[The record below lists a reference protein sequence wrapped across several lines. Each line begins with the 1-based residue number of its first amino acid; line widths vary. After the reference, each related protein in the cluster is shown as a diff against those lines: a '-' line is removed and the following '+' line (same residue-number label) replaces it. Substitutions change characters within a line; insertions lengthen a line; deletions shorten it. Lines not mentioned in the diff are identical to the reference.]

1 MKPAA
6 FELTA
11 PETLEETLM
20 LLGEIGDEAKVI
32 AGGQSLV
39 PMLNLRL
46 ARPAVLIDL
55 QRLHQLAY
63 IRRDH
68 DGARIGALTRH
79 VTVENSPIARRHWA
93 VLSEGVAHVAHP
105 QIRNR
110 GTLGGSLSHAD
121 PAAELPTL
129 MAALDAT
136 FVAQRASGRREIPW
150 TAFFLGPFETALE
163 PDELLVEA
171 RFAELPPNS
180 GSAFTEYARR
190 TGDYAVGGAAAVVT
204 MGEDARIAR
213 ASIALLGVPGS
224 PARARAAEAALIGS
238 PWSARLAAEAA
249 AIAVADIAPP
259 DSVHGSGTFKR
270 RIVQAQVEQAIRLA
284 YHRVEEAQ

>member
-136 FVAQRASGRREIPW
+136 FVAQRASGR
-150 TAFFLGPFETALE
+150 GC
-163 PDELLVEA
+163 
-171 RFAELPPNS
+171 
-180 GSAFTEYARR
+180 GSSTR
-190 TGDYAVGGAAAVVT
+190 
-204 MGEDARIAR
+204 
-213 ASIALLGVPGS
+213 S
-224 PARARAAEAALIGS
+224 RARSTLL
-238 PWSARLAAEAA
+238 RRDKYNDT
-249 AIAVADIAPP
+249 AVP
-259 DSVHGSGTFKR
+259 
-270 RIVQAQVEQAIRLA
+270 
-284 YHRVEEAQ
+284 

>member
-6 FELTA
+6 FELVV
-11 PETLEETLM
+11 PETLEETLS
-20 LLGEIGDEAKVI
+20 LLSEVGDEAKVI

-55 QRLHQLAY
+55 RRLHQLNF
-63 IRRDH
+63 IRRND
-68 DGARIGALTRH
+68 DGARVGALTRH
-79 VTVENSPIARRHWA
+79 VTVENSPVVRRHWA
-93 VLSEGVAHVAHP
+93 ILSEGVAHVAHP

-110 GTLGGSLSHAD
+110 GTFGGSISHAD
-121 PAAELPTL
+121 PSAELPTV

-136 FVAQRASGRREIPW
+136 FVAVRTTGRREIPW
-150 TAFFLGPFETALE
+150 TAFFLGPFETTLE

-171 RFAELPPNS
+171 SFAELPPRS

-190 TGDYAVGGAAAVVT
+190 AGDYAVGGAAAVVT
-204 MGEDARIAR
+204 MGDDARIAR
-213 ASIALLGVPGS
+213 ASIAMLGVPGS
-224 PARARAAEAALIGS
+224 PVRARAAEAALVGS
-238 PWSARLAAEAA
+238 PWSADLAAEAA
-249 AIAVADIAPP
+249 AVAVADVAPP
-259 DSVHGSGTFKR
+259 DSVHGSGEFKR
-270 RIVQAQVEQAIRLA
+270 RIVRAQVEKAIRLA